1 MWLSRIEGSGY
12 MKVYQRLAQAFVAEG
27 VTHMFGIMGDGN
39 MYWMHELDRLG
50 GVQMLEVRHEG
61 AGLGMADGWARVTRT
76 PGIATTTCGPGV
88 SQLAT
93 ALITASRASSPIVAF
108 CGEHPGNDDEYNQ
121 RLDQAAFAAGCE
133 TAFIRINSPDI
144 ADDCVRKAFYT
155 ARLESRPVM
164 LSAPMD
170 VQQMAFED
178 DDEPYRPSTAILPK
192 RVVYPDPEDIKRAA
206 DLVGRSKRPVVL
218 CGRGAMWA
226 GAGPAV
232 VKLAE
237 RIGALIGTTLMAKGW
252 LAEQEWYAGISGTYG
267 ARNSL
272 KLFEESDCVIAVG
285 ATMNRYTTE
294 HGYLYPDAK
303 FVHIDVKPHVVMSG
317 GRAADCYVQADA
329 RAGVEALEAEL
340 ARRQV
345 KSAGYRTP
353 EVKKLLAARNVDR
366 AEFPIEPGYV
376 DGREVIRT
384 LDEMLP
390 PEIGVC
396 TGSGF
401 TAGFSNMG
409 FNKPRSLV
417 LPGHFFGCIGQMLPA
432 AMGVVVASGNK
443 PHVLCDGD
451 ASVMMHIGEFETMVR
466 YRMPL
471 MVACL
476 NNQALGS
483 EYYKLDAHKMK
494 AELSVVP
501 TPDLGEVGRAF
512 GGRGR
517 KVTSIEELRAA
528 TQEFLADPG
537 PMLLDVRL
545 DRSVVTLPYRRIHY
559 GRDE

>member
-1 MWLSRIEGSGY
+1 
-12 MKVYQRLAQAFVAEG
+12 MKVYQRLAHAFKAEG

-39 MYWMHELDRLG
+39 MYWMHELDKLG
-50 GVQMLEVRHEG
+50 GVNMLEVRHEG

-108 CGEHPGNDDEYNQ
+108 CGEYPNNDDEYNQ

-133 TAFIRINSPDI
+133 TGFIRITSPDV
-144 ADDCVRKAFYT
+144 ADDSVRKAFYT
-155 ARLESRPVM
+155 AKLESRPIM

-178 DDEPYRPSTAILPK
+178 EDEPYKPSSTILPK
-192 RVVYPDPEDIKRAA
+192 RIIHPDPDEISKAA
-206 DLVGRSKRPVVL
+206 DLVAKAKKPVIIV
-218 CGRGAMWA
+218 GRGARWS

-232 VKLAE
+232 VKLAD
-237 RIGALIGTTLMAKGW
+237 RIGAVIGTSLMAKGW
-252 LAEQEWYAGISGTYG
+252 LSENEWYAGISGTYG

-294 HGYLYPDAK
+294 HGYLYPNAK
-303 FVHIDVKPHVVMSG
+303 FVHMDVKPHLVMSG
-317 GRAADCYVQADA
+317 GRAADCYVQTDA
-329 RAGVEALEAEL
+329 KAGVEALEAEL
-340 ARRQV
+340 AKRQV
-345 KSAGYRTP
+345 KMTGHRTS
-353 EVKKLLAARNVDR
+353 EVKKLLQARNVDR
-366 AEFPIEPGYV
+366 TEFPIEADHV
-376 DGREVIRT
+376 DAREIIHT

-390 PEIGVC
+390 PEIGVI
-396 TGSGF
+396 TGSGA
-401 TAGFSNMG
+401 TAGFSNML
-409 FNKPRSLV
+409 FNRPRSLV

-451 ASVMMHIGEFETMVR
+451 ASVMMHLAEFETAVR
-466 YRMPL
+466 YKMPL
-471 MVACL
+471 MVVCL

-494 AELSVVP
+494 ADLSVVP
-501 TPDLGEVGRAF
+501 TPDLGAVGKAF
-512 GGRGR
+512 GGRGKQVT
-517 KVTSIEELRAA
+517 KVEDLRAV
-528 TQEFLADPG
+528 TQEFLANPV
-537 PMLLDVRL
+537 PTLVDVRIS
-545 DRSVVTLPYRRIHY
+545 RSVITLPYRRIHY